1 MRYPLRSASS
11 FPFRP
16 HCVHPSF
23 LRPLEAF
30 ATQMRSAHV
39 RLPKLNLSTFS
50 GKYDEWFLFFDTFNS
65 VIYSNTSFSNTQKF
79 QYLRASLTGGAN
91 AIISSL
97 ELSDANYDVA

>member
-1 MRYPLRSASS
+1 
-11 FPFRP
+11 
-16 HCVHPSF
+16 
-23 LRPLEAF
+23 
-30 ATQMRSAHV
+30 MRSAHV

-97 ELSDANYDVA
+97 ELSDANYDVAWSILKDRYDNKRVNVQTYVKAI